1 MKRKSLYGKKPD
13 GESFGGFRGARKTA
27 KLPRKR
33 AEAVKRKSLCGK
45 KPRSLCTTRKSR
57 RLQNVFKKYE
67 KVKEEEAK
75 GNNLRGGKIPEN
87 KRVSGGAE
95 GEENGKD
102 EVKL

>member
-1 MKRKSLYGKKPD
+1 MVKS
-13 GESFGGFRGARKTA
+13 RGAYVQR
-27 KLPRKR
+27 
-33 AEAVKRKSLCGK
+33 GK
-45 KPRSLCTTRKSR
+45 AGGYRMY
-57 RLQNVFKKYE
+57 FKKYE

-75 GNNLRGGKIPEN
+75 GNNLRGGKIPGN

>member
-1 MKRKSLYGKKPD
+1 MNWNDLY
-13 GESFGGFRGARKTA
+13 
-27 KLPRKR
+27 
-33 AEAVKRKSLCGK
+33 
-45 KPRSLCTTRKSR
+45 
-57 RLQNVFKKYE
+57 KKYE